1 MSNPIDSLEPREVW
15 HYFDRIR
22 QIPHGSGN
30 EKAIGEAIMAWAAEK
45 GREADMDA
53 VGNVVVR
60 VPASPGLER
69 AKGVV
74 LQGHMDMVCEK
85 NADKAFD
92 FTKDAIQLVRRGDW
106 LTADGTT
113 LGADNGLG
121 LATAL
126 AFMDLPGAIH
136 GPLEILA
143 TVDEE
148 RGLVGARN
156 VGPDFVKGRLLF
168 NVDSEEDGVFYIGCA
183 GGRDSEIA
191 LPLRTLPAPEGM
203 RSLRIEIKGLRGGH
217 SGLDIVHN
225 RGNALRLLA
234 RALRAASR
242 KATIILASID
252 GGDKHNAIP
261 REAFAI
267 ALIKPESEVL
277 LREILAEQLAGFRE
291 EFAGAEPELAL
302 VAAPTAIPPRVM
314 DPAARDNALLPPR
327 VMDPAARDNA
337 LRLILG
343 LPHGV
348 LAMMRDIPGKV
359 ETSSNLARVRTESD
373 RLEVLCSSRSSIGS
387 ALEGVIAQIE
397 SVGQALGAQVKLHE
411 GYPGWKPNL
420 ESPMLAKA
428 RDVWRAVHGA
438 DAKFEVVHAG
448 LECGIIGERY
458 PGMDM
463 ISLGPTIE
471 NPHSPDERTHIPA
484 VGRFFEFV
492 KAFLAALA
500 RA

>member
-1 MSNPIDSLEPREVW
+1 MSSPIDSLEPREVW
-15 HYFDRIR
+15 QYFDRIR

-30 EKAIGEAIMAWAAEK
+30 EKALGEAIMVWAAEK
-45 GREADMDA
+45 GREAFMDA
-53 VGNVVVR
+53 TGNVVVR
-60 VPASPGLER
+60 VPATAGLER
-69 AKGVV
+69 AAGVV

-85 NADKAFD
+85 NADKTFD
-92 FTKDAIQLVRRGDW
+92 FERDAIQLVRKGDW
-106 LTADGTT
+106 LYADGTT

-126 AFMDLPGAIH
+126 AMMDLPKAVH

-148 RGLVGARN
+148 RGLVGARSL
-156 VGPDFVKGRLLF
+156 GADFVQGRLLF

-183 GGRDSEIA
+183 GGRDSELA
-191 LPLRTLPAPEGM
+191 LPLRTLPAPPEM
-203 RSLRIEIKGLRGGH
+203 QALSLEVKGLRGGH
-217 SGLDIVHN
+217 SGLDIIQN

-242 KATIILASID
+242 RVTVILATIE

-261 REAFAI
+261 REASAV
-267 ALIKPESEVL
+267 ALVKPESEGQ
-277 LREILAEQLAGFRE
+277 LRQILAAQLVGFRE
-291 EFAGAEPELAL
+291 EFAGAEPDLAL
-302 VAAPTAIPPRVM
+302 TAAPAVAPARVM
-314 DPAARDNALLPPR
+314 DPASRDS
-327 VMDPAARDNA
+327 V

-359 ETSSNLARVRTESD
+359 ETSSNLARVRTEGD
-373 RLEVLCSSRSSIGS
+373 RLHILCSSRSSIGS
-387 ALEGVIAQIE
+387 ATEGVVAQIE
-397 SVGQALGAQVKLHE
+397 SVGLAVRAEVKLHE

-420 ESPMLAKA
+420 ASPMMAKA
-428 RDVWRAVHGA
+428 REVWRAVHGA
-438 DAKFEVVHAG
+438 EPKFEVVHAG

-471 NPHSPDERTHIPA
+471 HPHSPDERTFIPA
-484 VGRFFEFV
+484 AGRFFEFTQ
-492 KAFLAALA
+492 AFLVALA